1 MADFIPSGLYRTTTA
16 LPGREDAIPAGALVF
31 LGARADGSRFVVRPG
46 SNRRNRWF
54 WGEPVVPLA
63 DAGWIWTL
71 RRLPTEGFYTLP
83 ETIELSTGGRWLKNA
98 IVQLGYDPS
107 GRGLLFIAEDHHGE
121 SRNVLAFGSTGRFI
135 DDGLLDRLIWA
146 PILPV
151 AATDGSAALGPGG
164 PGLVE
169 PN

>member
-1 MADFIPSGLYRTTTA
+1 MADFIPSGLYRTTAA

-46 SNRRNRWF
+46 ANRRNRWF

-63 DAGWIWTL
+63 DTSWMWSL
-71 RRLPTEGFYTLP
+71 RRLPLEGFYTLP

-98 IVQLGYDPS
+98 IVQLGYDES
-107 GRGLLFIAEDHHGE
+107 GRGLLFIAEDRQGE
-121 SRNVLAFGSTGRFI
+121 SRNVLEFASTGRFI
-135 DDGLLDRLIWA
+135 DDGLLDRLVWA

-151 AATDGSAALGPGG
+151 SPPDPALTAGAS
-164 PGLVE
+164 LAE

>member
-1 MADFIPSGLYRTTTA
+1 M
-16 LPGREDAIPAGALVF
+16 
-31 LGARADGSRFVVRPG
+31 
-46 SNRRNRWF
+46 
-54 WGEPVVPLA
+54 PLA